1 MLWRMG
7 LLSLLSFTPAGIRSS
22 AIWNQ
27 TAALIKIIWQGLK
40 LWYSGSMTKY
50 DIKDLR
56 ELLEDIYTWNQLDI
70 EYRDQMTPNSQ
81 MLKDRREVIQKALEI
96 VNSILVS

>member
-1 MLWRMG
+1 
-7 LLSLLSFTPAGIRSS
+7 
-22 AIWNQ
+22 
-27 TAALIKIIWQGLK
+27 
-40 LWYSGSMTKY
+40 MTKY